1 MRKIINQILIFCSF
15 FAVHTVLFSVPE
27 EFVYKNIESLKPVQL
42 DLRLQNEEAVR
53 AQQSMIPRSKIS
65 LLPSDVKLKKQDDVA
80 LKGVSKMPADDLKSQ
95 IQDEISRRSIGK
107 ELARNR
113 ETMKAIVPY
122 RQAKYAMQ
130 KAKKDAK
137 KAAYKPDIAFDP
149 EDEYERIDLKS
160 DVLKEHVKK
169 LSDAGDLVR
178 FASRSPKHL
187 EALTENKPGI
197 DFEPDIRG
205 VQQGQSRLPYPA
217 AGPGN
222 RANQNRV
229 RKKSPL
235 SKQVKLEQMQA
246 DNPVIV
252 QTLDLVAPH
261 ATGSYFGHED
271 LLPEESAF
279 RHKYLL
285 PEESE
290 KISYFEDAYG
300 FSHEYMDAQSK
311 AKEIARQKQVA
322 HTKVPDR
329 QAGYAADKAKKD
341 AEKAAKK
348 PVRKKS
354 LLSKEVMKALPAE
367 SSKSKEEKVQ
377 HAEPS
382 KSKAKENDGLDSLIN
397 STEEYFA
404 SISPEDADKM
414 VQASL
419 KDMSEEEKEEQLNFF
434 LDAQKPK

>member
-15 FAVHTVLFSVPE
+15 FAVPVVLFSVPE

-65 LLPSDVKLKKQDDVA
+65 LLPSDVKLKKQDVA

-107 ELARNR
+107 ELARNIER
-113 ETMKAIVPY
+113 MKAI
-122 RQAKYAMQ
+122 
-130 KAKKDAK
+130 
-137 KAAYKPDIAFDP
+137 
-149 EDEYERIDLKS
+149 
-160 DVLKEHVKK
+160 
-169 LSDAGDLVR
+169 
-178 FASRSPKHL
+178 
-187 EALTENKPGI
+187 
-197 DFEPDIRG
+197 
-205 VQQGQSRLPYPA
+205 
-217 AGPGN
+217 
-222 RANQNRV
+222 
-229 RKKSPL
+229 
-235 SKQVKLEQMQA
+235 
-246 DNPVIV
+246 
-252 QTLDLVAPH
+252 
-261 ATGSYFGHED
+261 
-271 LLPEESAF
+271 
-279 RHKYLL
+279 
-285 PEESE
+285 
-290 KISYFEDAYG
+290 
-300 FSHEYMDAQSK
+300 
-311 AKEIARQKQVA
+311 
-322 HTKVPDR
+322 VPDR
-329 QAGYAADKAKKD
+329 QAGYAADKAKKA
-341 AEKAAKK
+341 AEKK
-348 PVRKKS
+348 PVLKGS
-354 LLSKEVMKALPAE
+354 PLSKGVKPLPAE